1 MPHKQ
6 TYAVLLFKEA
16 LEALGEA
23 IKPFLRSGQFGD
35 FIPCQS
41 VDTNGPLCTL
51 VVDTRSEG
59 STDMT
64 VELQIPYPMIKL
76 IVGSEVEGHA
86 GFHHA

>member
-1 MPHKQ
+1 MAHKQ

-16 LEALGEA
+16 FEALGES

-51 VVDTRSEG
+51 VVDARNEG
-59 STDMT
+59 PKELT

-86 GFHHA
+86 GFVQS